1 MAEQNNS
8 LPSSAINQ
16 IVFPVSFAIMSII
29 TTIGNLLVIAAVYK
43 NPHKELR
50 TVSNYLVVNLAVAD
64 LIVGLIVQPII
75 ISQHFAYDLKLSIAA
90 SLLSQFA
97 LTASSVTI
105 LFLTIERYIVLEMPL
120 RREKL
125 FSGVAL
131 KIYIC
136 LIWFYA
142 LILSL
147 LNIPLWGLGCYY
159 SFFLNTAIELQLLLM
174 LGLYVRMF
182 VIIRNFNKVILAQGA
197 QQPLIQPGPA
207 YITARARE
215 HKFAKAIFPF
225 VGTFALCYL
234 PWTVTRTVLIWRS
247 WPIDYTDN
255 FSKCLL
261 LLLYLNS
268 ALNPILYTLI
278 MPSFRQTVKK
288 IFYDFKLRFTQIF

>member
-8 LPSSAINQ
+8 LSSSVINQ
-16 IVFPVSFAIMSII
+16 IPFPVPLAIMSII
-29 TTIGNLLVIAAVYK
+29 TTIGNLLVIAAAYK

-64 LIVGLIVQPII
+64 LIIGLIVEPIGI
-75 ISQHFAYDLKLSIAA
+75 ILHWADDLKLFIAG
-90 SLLSQFA
+90 SLLFQFA
-97 LTASSVTI
+97 WTASSLTI

-120 RREKL
+120 QREKL
-125 FSGVAL
+125 FRGVAV

-136 LIWFYA
+136 LIWLCG

-147 LNIPLWGLGCYY
+147 LHIPFWQQSSY
-159 SFFLNTAIELQLLLM
+159 SFFVATAGEVQVLIM
-174 LGLYVRMF
+174 LGLKVRMF
-182 VIIRNFNKVILAQGA
+182 VIICNFNKVILAQGA

-215 HKFAKAIFPF
+215 HKFAKAIFLF

-234 PWTVTRTVLIWRS
+234 PWTVTQTVRIWRF
-247 WPIDYTDN
+247 WPINNIDN
-255 FSKCLL
+255 VGQYLILL
-261 LLLYLNS
+261 VFLNF

-278 MPSFRQTVKK
+278 MPGFRQAVKK
-288 IFYDFKLRFTQIF
+288 IFYDFKLRCTRIF

>member
-8 LPSSAINQ
+8 LSFSVINQ
-16 IVFPVSFAIMSII
+16 IVFPVSIAIMSII

-43 NPHKELR
+43 NPYKELR

-64 LIVGLIVQPII
+64 LIVGLIVEPIEI
-75 ISQHFAYDLKLSIAA
+75 ILHWIHDLKLFIAA
-90 SLLSQFA
+90 TLFSLFA
-97 LTASSVTI
+97 VAASSQTI
-105 LFLTIERYIVLEMPL
+105 LFLTIERYIALEMPL
-120 RREKL
+120 RRKKL
-125 FSGVAL
+125 FSGVAV

-147 LNIPLWGLGCYY
+147 LYIPFRELRSY
-159 SFFLNTAIELQLLLM
+159 SFFLNTDIEVKVLFI

-182 VIIRNFNKVILAQGA
+182 VIIRNFNKAILAQGA
-197 QQPLIQPGPA
+197 QQPLIQPGSA

-215 HKFAKAIFPF
+215 HKFAKAIFLF
-225 VGTFALCYL
+225 VGTIALCYL
-234 PWTVTRTVLIWRS
+234 PLGVTQTVRTWRF
-247 WPIDYTDN
+247 WPIDITDN
-255 FSKCLL
+255 VSQCLIL
-261 LLLYLNS
+261 LVFLNS

-288 IFYDFKLRFTQIF
+288 IFYDFKLRCTQIF

>member
-43 NPHKELR
+43 NLHKELR

-64 LIVGLIVQPII
+64 LIVGLILEPII
-75 ISQHFAYDLKLSIAA
+75 ISLHWTHDLKLSIAA
-90 SLLSQFA
+90 FLLSQFA
-97 LTASSVTI
+97 VTASSVTI
-105 LFLTIERYIVLEMPL
+105 LFLTIERYIVLEMPMP
-120 RREKL
+120 RKKL
-125 FSGVAL
+125 FSGVAV

-136 LIWFYA
+136 LIWFCA

-147 LNIPLWGLGCYY
+147 LHIPFRELRSY
-159 SFFLNTAIELQLLLM
+159 SFFLVTAGEVQLLFM

-182 VIIRNFNKVILAQGA
+182 VIIRNFNKAILAQGA

-207 YITARARE
+207 YITARTRE
-215 HKFAKAIFPF
+215 HKFAKAIFLF
-225 VGTFALCYL
+225 VGTFALCCL
-234 PWTVTRTVLIWRS
+234 PWNVTQTVRMWRS
-247 WPIDYTDN
+247 WPIDITDN
-255 FSKCLL
+255 VSQCFI

-288 IFYDFKLRFTQIF
+288 IFYDFKLRCTQIF